1 MRRCVQR
8 LSPVGAVL
16 LGCSLLLLGASP
28 RAAHAQGTEI
38 CDFVATAPGVS
49 LASLPATRTFTI
61 VSATCTLTP
70 PSTIGKMFCGESEM
84 AVTPLGG
91 SWQVTF
97 LGQSG
102 GVVDYTT
109 DDLSSMTMSS
119 FTLCGFTHNVQSHT
133 MTSQSFTYDDNTGLL
148 SGAST
153 DRIISLVG
161 NWVTARADKT
171 GTYSGTISN
180 FSGPTMTAT
189 FTYNGTWVA
198 KGFLGALSPLSMG
211 VLAALLVG
219 AGGSLLWRR
228 RARST

>member
-1 MRRCVQR
+1 
-8 LSPVGAVL
+8 
-16 LGCSLLLLGASP
+16 
-28 RAAHAQGTEI
+28 
-38 CDFVATAPGVS
+38 
-49 LASLPATRTFTI
+49 
-61 VSATCTLTP
+61 
-70 PSTIGKMFCGESEM
+70 M

-133 MTSQSFTYDDNTGLL
+133 MTSQSFTYDDNTGFL

-161 NWVTARADKT
+161 NMVTARADKT
-171 GTYSGTISN
+171 GTYSGTISD
-180 FSGPTMTAT
+180 FSGPTMTAM

-198 KGFLGALSPLSMG
+198 RGFLGALSPLSMG